1 MFYHRFA
8 LSLHSFSQNTIEYMS
23 QKSTIYNSKKII
35 TIAYPILIS
44 LLMEQMI
51 GLTDTA
57 FMGRVGEVELG
68 ATAIAGVYYMVIF
81 MVGLGFSVGAQ
92 ILIGRRNGEGNY
104 RAIGKVFYQGAFFL
118 LGLAAVL
125 FTLSQ
130 VFSNEILSAM
140 ISSPNVLLKAE
151 EYMEWRVYGFF
162 FSFMAAM
169 FRAFFVGTTQ
179 TKTLTLN
186 SVVMVLSNVVFNYIL
201 IFGKFGCPAF
211 GIAGA
216 AMGSSLAELVSLV
229 FFIVYTRSRI
239 DYRKYGLEKMEKPD
253 FHELRKILGISS
265 WIMVQNLISMS
276 TWFIFFVYIEHLGER
291 ELAITNIV
299 RSLSGFLFMVVLAFA
314 STCSSV
320 VSNMIGA
327 GEEKQVMAVIRRHVK
342 ITYAIVLPIALLM
355 SVLPKLFLAIYTDMP
370 GLIDASVASV
380 WVMCSTYLLI
390 VPSNVYFQ
398 SVSGTGNT
406 KTAFGLEM
414 MALVIYVAY
423 ITVTILIMRVDV
435 AIAWSAEAVYA
446 LIMFTLGYR
455 YMKSDKWVGRSI

>member
-253 FHELRKILGISS
+253 FHELRKLLGISS

-355 SVLPKLFLAIYTDMP
+355 SVNTLPLISTISSTLPSTKLVIKSCGM
-370 GLIDASVASV
+370 
-380 WVMCSTYLLI
+380 
-390 VPSNVYFQ
+390 
-398 SVSGTGNT
+398 
-406 KTAFGLEM
+406 TAF
-414 MALVIYVAY
+414 
-423 ITVTILIMRVDV
+423 R
-435 AIAWSAEAVYA
+435 
-446 LIMFTLGYR
+446 
-455 YMKSDKWVGRSI
+455 SDKRIRSLSKSLISKACLTYAMLCRSFLRSCSCRKMPFICICAPAKSNGLVKVIA

>member
-355 SVLPKLFLAIYTDMP
+355 SVLPKLF
-370 GLIDASVASV
+370 
-380 WVMCSTYLLI
+380 STYLLI

-435 AIAWSAEAVYA
+435 AIAWSAEAIYA

-455 YMKSDKWVGRSI
+455 YMKSGKWVGRSI